1 MTVANL
7 TAREAAAKTIARP
20 HGAPFTK
27 LNAVITQSNANEVAI
42 AASATNID
50 NLADV
55 VITAADA
62 PAGATT
68 SLFTADIKDLAGVA
82 LAKTGVFLIVASDTE
97 YTGSKDANANVT
109 FGTATAGSILASGSG
124 YAIVKTDAAGS
135 FACTATNAADE
146 TVYFT
151 AASAD
156 GGADAVANGVVV
168 RGCVPADATWA
179 A

>member
-1 MTVANL
+1 MTVENL
-7 TAREAAAKTIARP
+7 TAREASAKTIARP

-27 LNAVITQSNANEVAI
+27 LNAVITQSNANE
-42 AASATNID
+42 TNI
-50 NLADV
+50 NNIADI

-62 PAGATT
+62 PGGATT
-68 SLFTADIKDLAGVA
+68 SLFTAAIKDLSGDAIE
-82 LAKTGVFLIVASDTE
+82 KTGVFLIVASDTQ
-97 YTGSKDANANVT
+97 YAGSKDANANVT

-124 YAIVKTDAAGS
+124 YAIVKTDATGS
-135 FACTATNAADE
+135 FACTATNAVDE